1 MINFYFQHE
10 QLQKEQIK
18 LFMDQ
23 VNERKQNLERVN
35 ELKTELRRLRIQYY
49 TEPIEMERNLEQFRD
64 QVLEN
69 DQKVYGA
76 LKNKSI

>member
-1 MINFYFQHE
+1 VINFYFQHE